1 VRGIGRSIVQACPRN
16 ARSAD
21 PAGRASHGGDST
33 DNDSSGGVSIH
44 VGTGLSTERNPLRA
58 GAAAAEAAAA
68 ELGGSADLALVFASG
83 SHLVAPEA
91 TLEGVHSAL
100 APGALVGC
108 GAGGVLGR
116 GRELETGSA
125 IAVWAAKFDGD
136 SAAIPFHAT
145 IVDEDTEHR
154 VVGLPALDDSSG
166 VLMLSDPYSF
176 PTEPVLELVSRDAPA
191 VPVVGGLA
199 SARTATGDAALF
211 FDDSVLEEGA
221 VGVTLQGIEMLP
233 CVSQGAAP
241 LGREATITAAE
252 GNIIHELA
260 GRPALE
266 MVELIVSELPQRER
280 GLVAGG
286 LLIGIVID
294 GGKPEYR
301 QGDFLVRG
309 VLGADPESGAL
320 VVGAQV
326 TAGQVVRLHARD
338 ARSADEDLRQA
349 LRLRVAALAG
359 ERPAGALVFSCNG
372 RGIGMFGIA
381 DHDAEMIERE
391 LDGAPAAGFFA
402 AGEIGPVGGRSFL
415 HGFTATVAVF
425 PQAS

>member
-1 VRGIGRSIVQACPRN
+1 MP
-16 ARSAD
+16 RSAD
-21 PAGRASHGGDST
+21 PAGRVSPGCYDTDSDRT
-33 DNDSSGGVSIH
+33 GGVSIQI
-44 VGTGLSTERNPLRA
+44 GTGLSTERDPLQA
-58 GAAAAEAAAA
+58 GGAAAESAAAQ
-68 ELGGSADLALVFASG
+68 LGGSADLALVFASG

-91 TLEGVHSAL
+91 TLEGVQSVL

-125 IAVWAAKFDGD
+125 MAVWAARFDGGG
-136 SAAIPFHAT
+136 AAMPFHAT
-145 IVDEDTEHR
+145 IVQEDTEHR
-154 VVGLPALDDSSG
+154 IVGLPELDESSG

-176 PTEPVLELVSRDAPA
+176 PTEPVLELLSRDAPA
-191 VPVVGGLA
+191 VPVLGGLA
-199 SARTATGDAALF
+199 SARGAAGEAALF
-211 FDDSVLEEGA
+211 LDDTVREEGA
-221 VGVTLQGIEMLP
+221 VGVALQGIEILP

-241 LGREATITAAE
+241 LGPEVTITAAE
-252 GNIIHELA
+252 GNVIHELA

-266 MVELIVSELPQRER
+266 RVEAIISELPQRER

-286 LLIGIVID
+286 LLIGVVID
-294 GGKPEYR
+294 GGKPEYT

-326 TAGQVVRLHARD
+326 AAGQVVRLHARD

-381 DHDAEMIERE
+381 DHDAELIQRE
-391 LDGAPAAGFFA
+391 LGGAPSAGFFA

-425 PQAS
+425 PRAW